1 MALPGRASHYVAAG
15 LLTAG
20 GLLWATHEAWPWRRP
35 LTAAPIV
42 VTDAYAEV
50 TATLGRRETLAA
62 VLARAGITGRD
73 YAGFLAAAQHLPV
86 RRLRPGLAFQV
97 RRLKT
102 DSQPERVTVRL
113 SPERRLQVTRAD
125 AGWIETVET
134 IPWTIVRLRVTGAI
148 ESSLYDALD
157 RAVADTFLPGGE
169 RRALAW
175 AIADVYDWEVD
186 FTRDVRSDPE
196 LRVLL

>member
-20 GLLWATHEAWPWRRP
+20 GLLWATREAWPWRRP

-42 VTDAYAEV
+42 VTDAYAEF
-50 TATLGRRETLAA
+50 TETLGRRETLAE

-102 DSQPERVTVRL
+102 DSLAERVTVRL
-113 SPERRLQVTRAD
+113 SPERRDRKSTRLNSSHEWISYAVFCLKKKKKRYVCAD
-125 AGWIETVET
+125 RRQHRS
-134 IPWTIVRLRVTGAI
+134 VRQGLIQAQAACHAF
-148 ESSLYDALD
+148 S
-157 RAVADTFLPGGE
+157 
-169 RRALAW
+169 
-175 AIADVYDWEVD
+175 
-186 FTRDVRSDPE
+186 
-196 LRVLL
+196 